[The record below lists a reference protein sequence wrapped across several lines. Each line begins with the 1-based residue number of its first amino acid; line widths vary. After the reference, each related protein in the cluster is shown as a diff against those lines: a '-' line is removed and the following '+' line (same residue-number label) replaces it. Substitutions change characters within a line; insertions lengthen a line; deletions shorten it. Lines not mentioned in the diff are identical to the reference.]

1 MRTVL
6 LAFVPLLSALT
17 LSPSSASASPTPIVL
32 VVTDVRGEVPVIER
46 ITVYSE
52 AEAEATMQQ
61 MQLQPGVRV
70 ARREYLHL
78 LDVAVTDPLASTQ
91 WSLPAIHATQAWA
104 ASGTGAGIK
113 VAVVDTGIS
122 AHSDLV
128 GRVVASKDFVGAP
141 SLALHGTSVASIIAS
156 NLNNGIGVS
165 GVAPGV
171 DLIDATVCSD
181 SPVVGCPADLIAEG
195 IIWSV
200 TQGAQVINL
209 SLGGGAPGSAM
220 EAAVTYA
227 INQGVV
233 VIAAA
238 GNEGCSTSIGGF
250 NGQYGPNGNCI
261 AENMTDGYPGR
272 LSDVVSVAAILE
284 DGTRPQYSSYG
295 LGVSIG
301 APAEV
306 MAATN
311 FNQYQSFGGTS
322 AATPHVSAVAA
333 LMLQA
338 NPQLSPAQTK
348 AILMRSSTNYVAPL
362 RQATYTS
369 CGSYLSNVGYWK
381 DCIGLSDFNISQ
393 RSLGGTGFLNA
404 VAAVNDAKS
413 LLTSSPAPQTAV
425 GTDGVDVTVPSVNGA
440 TSYDVILDKTVYA
453 STATPGIVRI
463 SGLLSGSSYSVSV
476 RTNTASGA
484 QMSAPVL
491 VIPVDPLLAAPII
504 VVADGSSQTDIE
516 VSVDE
521 RAHGANHLQFRRV
534 GQTALF
540 NCWDGYDDGK
550 RFTCLTPIRSTTENY
565 EARFVNVFGHEMGEA
580 RCV

>member
-1 MRTVL
+1 MRRRLGSSSFVDVRCSETYRVVRNVL
-6 LAFVPLLSALT
+6 LAFVPLLSVLT
-17 LSPSSASASPTPIVL
+17 LSPSSVSASSQPIVL
-32 VVTDVRGEVPVIER
+32 VVTDLRGEAPVIER
-46 ITVYSE
+46 ITVDSE
-52 AEAEATMQQ
+52 AEAFATMQQ
-61 MQLQPGVRV
+61 MQLLPGVRV
-70 ARREYLHL
+70 ERREYLRL
-78 LDVAVTDPLASTQ
+78 LDIPVTDPLASTQ
-91 WSLPAIHATQAWA
+91 WSLSAIHATQAWT
-104 ASGTGAGIK
+104 ASGTGTGIK

-195 IIWSV
+195 VIWSV
-200 TQGAQVINL
+200 SQGAQVINL
-209 SLGGGAPGSAM
+209 SLGGGSPGGAM
-220 EAAVTYA
+220 DAAVTYA

-348 AILMRSSTNYVAPL
+348 AILMRSAL
-362 RQATYTS
+362 D
-369 CGSYLSNVGYWK
+369 L
-381 DCIGLSDFNISQ
+381 
-393 RSLGGTGFLNA
+393 
-404 VAAVNDAKS
+404 
-413 LLTSSPAPQTAV
+413 
-425 GTDGVDVTVPSVNGA
+425 PS
-440 TSYDVILDKTVYA
+440 K
-453 STATPGIVRI
+453 
-463 SGLLSGSSYSVSV
+463 
-476 RTNTASGA
+476 
-484 QMSAPVL
+484 
-491 VIPVDPLLAAPII
+491 
-504 VVADGSSQTDIE
+504 
-516 VSVDE
+516 
-521 RAHGANHLQFRRV
+521 
-534 GQTALF
+534 
-540 NCWDGYDDGK
+540 
-550 RFTCLTPIRSTTENY
+550 
-565 EARFVNVFGHEMGEA
+565 
-580 RCV
+580 